1 MLPKDY
7 QEEILKMGSGDR
19 KLEYESTRNYVLSLA
34 RQRSSSMNP
43 RPSEVLGV
51 DGVGDIGTGGTGAN
65 TGGQE
70 QYG

>member
-1 MLPKDY
+1 
-7 QEEILKMGSGDR
+7 MGSGDR

-34 RQRSSSMNP
+34 QQRASSMNP

-51 DGVGDIGTGGTGAN
+51 EGAGDNGAGGAGAN

-70 QYG
+70 QYGSQEWWQWWCQMM